1 MRRQGR
7 HGALGTALVLLV
19 CAAAAAAADGPV
31 VAFDSGTESWSNVA
45 TRTIARSAVSGGPV
59 ATYETF
65 VDGAR
70 VDASGSP
77 SLEHTFSQGDHL
89 VEVSGSRDDGVAGP
103 RVSRRV
109 RVDTTGPVLT
119 ASIPSHAYAG
129 DAVALSVAATDAL
142 SGVVNGQAGARW
154 RVDGQDAAA
163 GFAATIAPSA
173 GVHGVAVTV
182 TDVAGNATVAAGTL
196 VVVQRPTVAPPP
208 ILSPPDPDAT
218 LPRVTSTRR
227 PRLRASARRS
237 GRAVLVEG
245 SVSPAVDGT
254 VTLLL
259 RGATGRPVRGSAPV
273 SDGEF
278 EARLALP
285 RDASSAT
292 LRIELDPVAGVQA
305 AAPLELRITGLDE
318 DAGSDEDVP
327 SGGGGSGLCA
337 NLRSGEQC
345 GAGNG
350 RRTAG
355 GGEKV
360 SHKGW
365 PAITGVLWKV
375 LDSGNHQ
382 RRGGPDNDELLGHH
396 GSDRIWGHGGN
407 DVLWGDWDPAD
418 NNTRQRDV
426 LYGGAGNDWL
436 YPSHGPSRVLGG
448 PGNDRVWAFYGK
460 GLIDCGPGR
469 DTARVRMNGAFR
481 LKGCENVQHFC
492 AHGSDGHGGCR
503 KPTAVRAR
511 RR

>member
-142 SGVVNGQAGARW
+142 SGVVSGPAGARW

-163 GFAATIAPSA
+163 GFATTIAPSA

-182 TDVAGNATVAAGTL
+182 TDVAGNT
-196 VVVQRPTVAPPP
+196 
-208 ILSPPDPDAT
+208 
-218 LPRVTSTRR
+218 
-227 PRLRASARRS
+227 
-237 GRAVLVEG
+237 
-245 SVSPAVDGT
+245 
-254 VTLLL
+254 
-259 RGATGRPVRGSAPV
+259 
-273 SDGEF
+273 
-278 EARLALP
+278 LP

-292 LRIELDPVAGVQA
+292 LRIELDPVAGVRA
-305 AAPLELRITGLDE
+305 AAPLELRIRGLDE
-318 DAGSDEDVP
+318 DAGSDEDAR

-345 GAGNG
+345 GAGSG

-396 GSDRIWGHGGN
+396 GSDRIWGHGGD
-407 DVLWGDWDPAD
+407 DVLWSDWDPAD

-436 YPSHGPSRVLGG
+436 YPSHGPSRVLRG
-448 PGNDRVWAFYGK
+448 PGHDRVWAFYGK

-469 DTARVRMNGAFR
+469 DTARVRMSGAFR